1 MLLRLVRSTVIVVVI
16 CCCGRAPVRADEPV
30 LLKYKVAKGETLHY
44 KNTQTMKQAQSLTVN
59 GMTIKQDNDMK
70 QEAILT
76 RVADEVGSDGK
87 VTFRLKAERRKMTA
101 EFGALGKFEFDSKS
115 TERDT
120 GSQIGAALVP
130 LLERLTG
137 SEYQVIVNPQ
147 GKVAEVKGFAELIA
161 DIIKDNPLAGQFGG
175 RDNAAAVMNE
185 QDAFVILSDKPV
197 SAGDQWEVPVDMEL
211 AKLGKMKGKTTFTY
225 EGPDTFGNRKT
236 VRIAITS
243 EMTLEFNLDQGGM
256 KITGTLTSS
265 NSSGTVQFD
274 PAAGRVLSLKRSVS
288 MGGMLSVDAGGMTIP
303 VDNQQDQTNTF
314 ELLEKLPE

>member
-1 MLLRLVRSTVIVVVI
+1 MLLRLVRLTVIVVVG
-16 CCCGRAPVRADEPV
+16 CCGLAPVRADEPV
-30 LLKYKVAKGETLHY
+30 LLKYKVAKGDALHY

-59 GMTIKQDNDMK
+59 GMTIKQDNSLK

-76 RVADEVGSDGK
+76 RVADEIGSDGK
-87 VTFRLKAERRKMTA
+87 VTFRLKAERRKMNA

-115 TERDT
+115 TDRDT
-120 GSQIGAALVP
+120 GSAIGAALTP

-147 GKVAEVKGFAELIA
+147 GKVGEVKGYAELIA
-161 DIIKDNPLAGQFGG
+161 DLLKDNPLAGQFGG
-175 RDNAAAVMNE
+175 GDNAAAVMSE

-197 SAGDQWEVPVDMEL
+197 NVGDQWEVPIEMEL
-211 AKLGKMKGKTTFTY
+211 AKLGKVKAKTTYTY
-225 EGPDTFGNRKT
+225 EGPDTVGNRKT

-243 EMTLEFNLDQGGM
+243 EMTMELNLDQGTA
-256 KITGTLTSS
+256 KVTGTLTTS

-274 PAAGRVLSLKRSVS
+274 PAAGRVASIKRSVS
-288 MGGMLSVDAGGMTIP
+288 LGGMLTVVAGGMTIP
-303 VDNQQDQTNTF
+303 VDNQQEQTSAF

>member
-1 MLLRLVRSTVIVVVI
+1 MLLRLATLTLTVVV
-16 CCCGRAPVRADEPV
+16 CCCGLAPVRADEPV
-30 LLKYKVAKGETLHY
+30 LLKYEVAKGETLYY

-59 GMTIKQDNDMK
+59 GMTIKQDNSLK

-87 VTFRLKAERRKMTA
+87 VTFRIKAERRKMTA

-120 GSQIGAALVP
+120 GSTLGGSLTP

-147 GKVAEVKGFAELIA
+147 GKVAEVKGYAELIA
-161 DIIKDNPLAGQFGG
+161 DLLKDNPLAGQFGG
-175 RDNAAAVMNE
+175 GDNAAAVISE
-185 QDAFVILSDKPV
+185 QDAFVILSDKAV
-197 SAGDQWEVPVDMEL
+197 SVGDQWEIPFELEL
-211 AKLGKMKGKTTFTY
+211 AKLGKLKGKTTCRY
-225 EGPDTFGNRKT
+225 EGPDTVGNRKT

-243 EMTLEFNLDQGGM
+243 ELTMELNIDQGGA
-256 KITGTLTSS
+256 KVSGTLTAT

-274 PAAGRVLSLKRSVS
+274 PLAGRVVSIKRSLSL
-288 MGGMLSVDAGGMTIP
+288 GGMLSVDAGGVTIP
-303 VDNQQDQTNTF
+303 VDNQQEQTNTF